1 MNCLYGSCN
10 STFCCALAAPLSEAA
25 GPANTTAFVDDGGS
39 NMPMPLIP
47 DIAIFQRKLATL
59 PLVTYMPD
67 ETVLSA
73 ASTTGRLLILKEG
86 AVARPAAATNCP
98 TSERKVEGTV

>member
-1 MNCLYGSCN
+1 
-10 STFCCALAAPLSEAA
+10 
-25 GPANTTAFVDDGGS
+25 
-39 NMPMPLIP
+39 MPMPLIP

-73 ASTTGRLLILKEG
+73 ASTTGRLLILSLKRE
-86 AVARPAAATNCP
+86 R
-98 TSERKVEGTV
+98 SQLKRKVLRLPG